1 MTTTFH
7 APATQRQYDACVVGS
22 QVGGAIAAA
31 LLSRRGFRVLEI
43 DHDGR
48 GAGYVDGGWV
58 LPWRPALFP
67 SPRLMPAGDSALNE
81 LGAAS
86 NLARALHHLTTGVQ
100 LVLPRHRLDLPSA
113 PEPLAAELR
122 REWPGEDSALDAAL
136 HEIDALFEDG
146 GRFLGSAPPL
156 PPRGLLARLALK
168 RAVARAAG
176 PKRGSLESA
185 RPFESLGDH
194 PLPAALLA
202 LYPFLASLDGPPPP
216 LALAR
221 VLGGALR
228 GLHVADGGA
237 QALRE
242 VFRRHATP
250 AGPANHDQTAA
261 QAGVVEHVEVSGG
274 RIAGLR
280 LAGSADLHSARIVL
294 LATDGAAF
302 ARLLPAG
309 AQGKAAAAL
318 GRLRPARRILTVN
331 LVVRAAALPP
341 PLGLAALVKLD
352 GGPVL
357 VQIDPARRQEAEER
371 EAPEGDNVLCAA
383 AAVPAEPWTRESVRA
398 AADRIRAALS
408 EAIPFFDRHVIFESI
423 PTLVGADDGAPFPEV
438 ADPLYAPPEN
448 AALGVTGL
456 PIQGP
461 FRNLFLA
468 SRDVLPGLGLEGEIF
483 AGIEAA
489 AHAAAALGKKGKP

>member
-1 MTTTFH
+1 VSATFH
-7 APATQRQYDACVVGS
+7 PPATQRQYDACVVGS

-31 LLSRRGFRVLEI
+31 LLARRGFRVLEI

-48 GAGYVDGGWV
+48 GAGYLDEGWV

-67 SPRLMPAGDSALNE
+67 SPRLMPAGESALNE

-86 NLARALHHLTTGVQ
+86 NLARALHHVASGVQ
-100 LVLPRHRLDLPSA
+100 LFLPRHRLDLPSA

-136 HEIDALFEDG
+136 REIDALFEDG
-146 GRFLGSAPPL
+146 GRFLAAAPPL
-156 PPRGLLARLALK
+156 PPRGLLARMALK

-185 RPFESLGDH
+185 RPFESVQGH

-202 LYPFLASLDGPPPP
+202 LYPFLSSLDGPPPP

-221 VLGGALR
+221 VIGGALR

-242 VFRRHATP
+242 LFRRQ
-250 AGPANHDQTAA
+250 AGKGAVGDHDQAA
-261 QAGVVEHVEVSGG
+261 ARQGVVEAVEV
-274 RIAGLR
+274 
-280 LAGSADLHSARIVL
+280 AGSGIKGVRITGSSDLHTARAFI
-294 LATDGAAF
+294 LASDAAAF

-309 AQGKAAAAL
+309 ASRTSAAL
-318 GRLRPARRILTVN
+318 TQLRPARRILTVN
-331 LVVRAAALPP
+331 LIVRAAAIPP
-341 PLGLAALVKLD
+341 PLGRAALIQLD
-352 GGPVL
+352 GPPVL
-357 VQIDPARRQEAEER
+357 LQCQPALRQDPEEAETP
-371 EAPEGDNVLCAA
+371 AGDVVLCAA
-383 AAVPAEPWTRESVRA
+383 AAVPAEPWTRVSVRA
-398 AADRIRAALS
+398 GVDRIRAALTQ
-408 EAIPFFDRHVIFESI
+408 AIPFYDRHVVFESI
-423 PTLVGADDGAPFPEV
+423 PTLVGAGEGEPFPDA
-438 ADPLYAPPEN
+438 ADPIHAPLED

-456 PIQGP
+456 PLRGP
-461 FRNLFLA
+461 FKNLFLA

-489 AHAAAALGKKGKP
+489 AHAAASMGKKDRP